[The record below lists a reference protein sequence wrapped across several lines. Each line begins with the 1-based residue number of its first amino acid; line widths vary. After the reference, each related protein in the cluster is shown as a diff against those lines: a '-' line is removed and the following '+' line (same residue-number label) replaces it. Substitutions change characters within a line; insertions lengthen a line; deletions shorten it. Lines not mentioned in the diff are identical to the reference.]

1 MIRSWLRVLSALA
14 MSFVLLECKQAAPL
28 RPQFAYVA
36 NFYSN
41 LVSAYSIGSNGALTP
56 VAGSPFGED
65 AAVGPV
71 SVAVDPTAKFAYVTN
86 SSDNVSAYRIGS
98 DGTLTPIPGSPFGA
112 GRQPISVAIT
122 RLARTAIGAL
132 PTTIA
137 ANNNYYLPANL
148 AVTGFG
154 AAITTTPP
162 DRDCRRNTGHPS
174 DDGFSSVH

>member
-56 VAGSPFGED
+56 VPGSPFGED

-71 SVAVDPTAKFAYVTN
+71 SVAVDPTAKFAYVAN
-86 SSDNVSAYRIGS
+86 RFGSDISVYSIGS
-98 DGTLTPIPGSPFGA
+98 NGALTPFQARPLQ
-112 GRQPISVAIT
+112 RDTNPIRWQWTPQLSSSTWQTLAATTSRATASV
-122 RLARTAIGAL
+122 
-132 PTTIA
+132 PTG
-137 ANNNYYLPANL
+137 P
-148 AVTGFG
+148 
-154 AAITTTPP
+154 
-162 DRDCRRNTGHPS
+162 
-174 DDGFSSVH
+174 

>member
-1 MIRSWLRVLSALA
+1 VDPTAK
-14 MSFVLLECKQAAPL
+14 FT
-28 RPQFAYVA
+28 YVA
-36 NFYSN
+36 NALAN
-41 LVSAYSIGSNGALTP
+41 NVSSYNIGSNGALTP
-56 VAGSPFGED
+56 IPGSPF
-65 AAVGPV
+65 AAGSEPV

-137 ANNNYYLPANL
+137 ANSNYYLPANL

-162 DRDCRRNTGHPS
+162 DRDCRRNAGHPS